1 MTAKLIVFTLYFKF
15 MGYKDKKLSTV
26 RIMADYQFGKG
37 CGKQLFPDD
46 VSFLL
51 SRTRR
56 IRQILHDGER
66 IATVRASDGVLT
78 LSIKG
83 AEIVHGYI
91 SKPGQRVVVCE
102 EAVPFVSRGK
112 TAFAKHVIDIDPGL
126 RAGEEVL
133 VVDESDNLL
142 ATGQLLLSP
151 EEILTIER
159 GSAVDVRTG
168 IQE

>member
-1 MTAKLIVFTLYFKF
+1 MN
-15 MGYKDKKLSTV
+15 KKLSTV

-37 CGKQLFPDD
+37 CGEILFPED

-51 SRTRR
+51 SRTGR
-56 IRQILHDGER
+56 IRQILYNNER

-83 AEIVHGYI
+83 ADTVHKYL
-91 SKPGQRVVVCE
+91 SKPNQRVTMCE
-102 EAVPFVSRGK
+102 EAVPFVSAGK
-112 TAFAKHVIDIDPGL
+112 TAFSKHVIDIDPEL

-142 ATGQLLLSP
+142 ATGQLILSP
-151 EEILTIER
+151 EEIHSIER
-159 GSAVDVRTG
+159 GSAVDIRTG
-168 IQE
+168 VQQQ

>member
-1 MTAKLIVFTLYFKF
+1 MN
-15 MGYKDKKLSTV
+15 KKLSTV

-37 CGKQLFPDD
+37 CGEKLFPED

-51 SRTRR
+51 SRTGR
-56 IRQILHDGER
+56 IRQILYNNER

-83 AEIVHGYI
+83 ADTVHRYI
-91 SKPGQRVVVCE
+91 SKPKQRVTMCE
-102 EAVPFVSRGK
+102 EAVPFVSAGK
-112 TAFAKHVIDIDPGL
+112 TAFAKHVIDIDPEL

-142 ATGQLLLSP
+142 ATGQLILSP
-151 EEILTIER
+151 EEIHSIER
-159 GSAVDVRTG
+159 GSAVDIRTG
-168 IQE
+168 VQQQ

>member
-1 MTAKLIVFTLYFKF
+1 MN
-15 MGYKDKKLSTV
+15 KKLSTV

-37 CGKQLFPDD
+37 CGEKLFPED

-51 SRTRR
+51 SRTGR
-56 IRQILHDGER
+56 IRQILYNNER

-83 AEIVHGYI
+83 ADTVHKNL
-91 SKPGQRVVVCE
+91 SKPKQRIIMCE
-102 EAVPFVSRGK
+102 EAVPFVSAGK
-112 TAFAKHVIDIDPGL
+112 TAFAKHVIDIDPQL

-142 ATGQLLLSP
+142 ATGQLILSP
-151 EEILTIER
+151 EEIHTIER
-159 GSAVDVRTG
+159 GSAVDIRTG
-168 IQE
+168 VQQQ